1 MLITAKQLNG
11 LKLGAKDGEIGKIHE
26 FLFDDEHWTIRYL
39 VADTGTWLTGRQV
52 LISPYSL
59 EPLDDVHGVL
69 PVRLTKQEI
78 EDSPSVATHEPVS
91 RQHENEFYGYYGWP
105 AYWYGPLAWGAS
117 AYPLA
122 HSPATAVAGTTG
134 VPAPDTGVAE
144 DKEKGDPHLRST
156 RAVSGY
162 HIGATDGDIGHVED
176 FIIDDETWA
185 IRYMVVDTRNWWFG
199 KHILVS
205 PRWIKSVD
213 WAQMKVFVNLT
224 KDAIKQAPEYTDA
237 GLNRDY
243 EEGLHRHYDRET
255 YW

>member
-91 RQHENEFYGYYGWP
+91 RQHENEF
-105 AYWYGPLAWGAS
+105 
-117 AYPLA
+117 
-122 HSPATAVAGTTG
+122 
-134 VPAPDTGVAE
+134 
-144 DKEKGDPHLRST
+144 
-156 RAVSGY
+156 
-162 HIGATDGDIGHVED
+162 
-176 FIIDDETWA
+176 
-185 IRYMVVDTRNWWFG
+185 
-199 KHILVS
+199 
-205 PRWIKSVD
+205 
-213 WAQMKVFVNLT
+213 
-224 KDAIKQAPEYTDA
+224 
-237 GLNRDY
+237 
-243 EEGLHRHYDRET
+243 
-255 YW
+255 